1 MAGKTMIGGVAYD
14 IKAGKTMIGGVAYDI
29 KAGKTLV
36 DGVAYDI
43 KFGAAPFVI
52 FQLGDTALRNGAI
65 TLSRSYSFDA
75 TRGLKLKPVYD
86 DTDESWTDGYL
97 NIGAAPKG
105 STGIDMTEYHTLH
118 ITAYRKEQR
127 KSGSALVGL
136 NKSKTV
142 NDSFNKSQT
151 VPDNTPEELTFDVSA
166 LTGTYYIRAY
176 YNNTHSGIGADKG
189 MFITSIYLD

>member
-43 KFGAAPFVI
+43 KFGAEPLVI

-65 TLSRSYSFDA
+65 TQSASYSFDA
-75 TRGLKLKPVYD
+75 TQGLKLKPVYD
-86 DTDESWTDGYL
+86 DTDESWTYGYL

-127 KSGSALVGL
+127 KNGSALVGL
-136 NKSKTV
+136 NKSRTV

-176 YNNTHSGIGADKG
+176 YNNTYSGFGANKG